1 MPAESPK
8 PPASDAAKVLGERVR
23 ERRHALGLSQ
33 EGLAEGTAL
42 HWSFVGRIERGQANL
57 TLRNILR
64 LAEVLGVDP
73 GELVTGL
80 KSDLNGGGDPRRG
93 PERHGA

>member
-1 MPAESPK
+1 MTVSTPNSQ
-8 PPASDAAKVLGERVR
+8 PPPRAASEFGQRVR
-23 ERRHALGLSQ
+23 ARRHELGLSQ

-42 HWSFVGRIERGQANL
+42 HWSFIGRIERGQANL

-73 GELVTGL
+73 GDLVRGL
-80 KSDLNGGGDPRRG
+80 KP
-93 PERHGA
+93 

>member
-1 MPAESPK
+1 MTVPTTSPK
-8 PPASDAAKVLGERVR
+8 PPPQAAQEFGLRVR
-23 ERRHALGLSQ
+23 ERRHELGLSQ

-42 HWSFVGRIERGQANL
+42 HWSFIGRIERGQANL

-73 GELVTGL
+73 ADLVRGL
-80 KSDLNGGGDPRRG
+80 RAD
-93 PERHGA
+93 